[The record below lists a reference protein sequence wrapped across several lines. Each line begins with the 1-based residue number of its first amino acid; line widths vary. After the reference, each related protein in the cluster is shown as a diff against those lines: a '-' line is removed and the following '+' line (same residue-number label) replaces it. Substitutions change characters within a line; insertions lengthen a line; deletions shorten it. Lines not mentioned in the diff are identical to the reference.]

1 MINEEVENVIK
12 EIKTNNI
19 KFNTLSLSGGGIK
32 GIVFLGALKY
42 LEENNLLNDINTFC
56 GVSVGSI
63 ICFLII
69 IGYKYDELYKFILN
83 LDIKK
88 FINIDIN
95 LFIDK
100 YGLNDGKDI
109 INILKIFMKK
119 KNIKENITF
128 KELYELTKKELII
141 SVSNIS
147 DKKVEYY
154 NYKNYPNFEVLLSIR
169 MSFSIPLIFC
179 PVIYNDKYYIDG
191 SCLDDLIYCKENNN
205 ECLYLYINNDNKII
219 NLETYFNNIINTLIY
234 KKNINECKNLIIF
247 NISNID
253 TFNFNVSKEKIKELF
268 NFGYKKTYDFFI
280 YLKN

>member
-1 MINEEVENVIK
+1 MLNEIENVIK
-12 EIKTNNI
+12 EIKTNNK
-19 KFNTLSLSGGGIK
+19 KFNTISLSGGGIK

-42 LEENNLLNDINTFC
+42 LDENNLLNNINTYC

-63 ICFLII
+63 ICFLLI
-69 IGYKYDELYKFILN
+69 IGYKYNDLYKFMLN

-95 LFIDK
+95 LLLEK

-128 KELYELTKKELII
+128 KELYELTNKELII
-141 SVSNIS
+141 SVSNIN
-147 DKKVEYY
+147 DKKVEYF
-154 NYKNYPNFEVLLSIR
+154 NYKNYPNFEVLLSLR
-169 MSFSIPLIFC
+169 MSFSIPLIFS
-179 PVIYNDKYYIDG
+179 PVIYNNKYYIDG
-191 SCLDDLIYCKENNN
+191 SCLDDLICNKENNDD
-205 ECLYLYINNDNKII
+205 CLYLYINNDNEI
-219 NLETYFNNIINTLIY
+219 NNITSYFSNIINTLIY

-253 TFNFNVSKEKIKELF
+253 TFNFNISKEKIEELF
-268 NFGYKKTYDFFI
+268 NLGYQKTYNYFI
-280 YLKN
+280 Y

>member
-1 MINEEVENVIK
+1 MINKEIENVIK

-42 LEENNLLNDINTFC
+42 LDENNLLNDINTFC

-63 ICFLII
+63 ICFLLI
-69 IGYKYDELYKFILN
+69 IGYKYNDLYKFIMN

-128 KELYELTKKELII
+128 KELYELTNKELNI

-147 DKKVEYY
+147 DKKVEYF

-191 SCLDDLIYCKENNN
+191 SCLDDLIYCKENN
-205 ECLYLYINNDNKII
+205 EKSLYLYINNDNKII
-219 NLETYFNNIINTLIY
+219 NLETYFSNIINTLIY

-253 TFNFNVSKEKIKELF
+253 TFNFNITKEKIEELF
-268 NFGYKKTYDFFI
+268 NLGYQKTYDYFI
-280 YLKN
+280 FSKN

>member
-1 MINEEVENVIK
+1 MLNEIEKEIK
-12 EIKTNNI
+12 EIKNNNK
-19 KFNTLSLSGGGIK
+19 KFNTISLSGGGIK

-42 LEENNLLNDINTFC
+42 LDENNLLKDINTFC

-63 ICFLII
+63 ICFLLI
-69 IGYKYDELYKFILN
+69 IGYKYNDLYKFILN

-95 LFIDK
+95 LLLEK

-128 KELYELTKKELII
+128 KELYELTNKELII
-141 SVSNIS
+141 SVSNIN
-147 DKKVEYY
+147 DKKVEYF
-154 NYKNYPNFEVLLSIR
+154 NYKNYPDFEVLLSIR
-169 MSFSIPLIFC
+169 MSFSIPLIFS

-191 SCLDDLIYCKENNN
+191 SCLDDLICNKENNN
-205 ECLYLYINNDNKII
+205 NCLCLYINNDNEI
-219 NLETYFNNIINTLIY
+219 NNITSYFSNIINTLIY

-253 TFNFNVSKEKIKELF
+253 TFNFNVSKEKIEELF
-268 NFGYKKTYDFFI
+268 KLGYDKTYDYFI
-280 YLKN
+280 YNKN

>member
-1 MINEEVENVIK
+1 MLNEIEKEIK
-12 EIKTNNI
+12 EIKNNNK
-19 KFNTLSLSGGGIK
+19 KFNTISLSGGGIK

-42 LEENNLLNDINTFC
+42 LDENNLLKDINTFC

-63 ICFLII
+63 ICFLLI
-69 IGYKYDELYKFILN
+69 IGYKYNDLYKFILN

-95 LFIDK
+95 LFLDK

-128 KELYELTKKELII
+128 KELYELTNKELII
-141 SVSNIS
+141 SVSNIN
-147 DKKVEYY
+147 DKKVEYF
-154 NYKNYPNFEVLLSIR
+154 NYKNYPDFEVLLSIR
-169 MSFSIPLIFC
+169 MSFSIPLIFS

-191 SCLDDLIYCKENNN
+191 SCLDDLICNKENNN
-205 ECLYLYINNDNKII
+205 NCLCLYINNDNEI
-219 NLETYFNNIINTLIY
+219 NNITSYFSNIINTLIY

-253 TFNFNVSKEKIKELF
+253 TFNFNVSKEKIEELF
-268 NFGYKKTYDFFI
+268 KLGYDKTYDYFI
-280 YLKN
+280 YNKN

>member
-1 MINEEVENVIK
+1 MINEEIDKIVK

-19 KFNTLSLSGGGIK
+19 QFNTLSLSGGGIK

-42 LEENNLLNDINTFC
+42 LDENNLLNDINTFC

-63 ICFLII
+63 ICFLLI
-69 IGYKYDELYKFILN
+69 IGYKYNDLYKFIMN

-128 KELYELTKKELII
+128 KELYELTNKELNI

-147 DKKVEYY
+147 DKKVEYF

-169 MSFSIPLIFC
+169 MSISIPLIFC

-191 SCLDDLIYCKENNN
+191 SCLDDLIYCKENNDKS
-205 ECLYLYINNDNKII
+205 LYLYINNDNKII
-219 NLETYFNNIINTLIY
+219 NLETYFSNIINTLIY

-253 TFNFNVSKEKIKELF
+253 TFNFNITKEKIEELF
-268 NFGYKKTYDFFI
+268 NLGYQKTYDYFI
-280 YLKN
+280 FLKN

>member
-1 MINEEVENVIK
+1 MINEEIDKIVK

-42 LEENNLLNDINTFC
+42 LNENNLLNNINTFC

-69 IGYKYDELYKFILN
+69 IGYKYNDLYKFIMN

-88 FINIDIN
+88 FINIDLN
-95 LFIDK
+95 LFLDK
-100 YGLNDGKDI
+100 YGFNDGKDI

-119 KNIKENITF
+119 KNIKEDITF

-141 SVSNIS
+141 SISNIT
-147 DKKVEYY
+147 DKKVEYI
-154 NYKNYPNFEVLLSIR
+154 NYINYPDREVLLTIR
-169 MSFSIPLIFC
+169 MSISIPIIFS

-191 SCLDDLIYCKENNN
+191 SCLDDLICKNNDN
-205 ECLYLYINNDNKII
+205 TLYLYINNDNKII
-219 NLETYFNNIINTLIY
+219 NLETYFSNIINTLIY
-234 KKNINECKNLIIF
+234 KKNINDCKNLIIF

-253 TFNFNVSKEKIKELF
+253 TFNFNISKEKIEELF
-268 NFGYKKTYDFFI
+268 NLGYKKTYDYFV

>member
-1 MINEEVENVIK
+1 MLNEIENVIK
-12 EIKTNNI
+12 EIKTNNK
-19 KFNTLSLSGGGIK
+19 KFNTISLSGGGIK

-42 LEENNLLNDINTFC
+42 LDENNLLNNINTYC

-69 IGYKYDELYKFILN
+69 IGYKYNELYKFIMN

-88 FINIDIN
+88 FINVDIN
-95 LFIDK
+95 LFLEK

-128 KELYELTKKELII
+128 KELYELTNKELII
-141 SVSNIS
+141 SVSNIN
-147 DKKVEYY
+147 DKKVEYF

-169 MSFSIPLIFC
+169 MSFSIPLIFS
-179 PVIYNDKYYIDG
+179 PVIYNNKYYIDG
-191 SCLDDLIYCKENNN
+191 SCLDDLICKNNDDT
-205 ECLYLYINNDNKII
+205 LYLYINNDNKINNI
-219 NLETYFNNIINTLIY
+219 TSYFSNIINTLIY

-253 TFNFNVSKEKIKELF
+253 TFNFNITKEKIEELY
-268 NFGYKKTYDFFI
+268 NLGYQKTYDYFI

>member
-1 MINEEVENVIK
+1 MLNEIENVIK
-12 EIKTNNI
+12 EIKTNNK
-19 KFNTLSLSGGGIK
+19 KFNTISLSGGGIK

-42 LEENNLLNDINTFC
+42 LDENNLLNNINTYC

-63 ICFLII
+63 ICFLLI
-69 IGYKYDELYKFILN
+69 IGYKYNELYKFIMN

-95 LFIDK
+95 LFLEK

-128 KELYELTKKELII
+128 KELYELTNKELII
-141 SVSNIS
+141 SVSNIN
-147 DKKVEYY
+147 DKKVEYF

-169 MSFSIPLIFC
+169 MSFSIPLIFS
-179 PVIYNDKYYIDG
+179 PVIYNNKYYIDG
-191 SCLDDLIYCKENNN
+191 SCLDDLICKNNDDT
-205 ECLYLYINNDNKII
+205 LYLYINNDNEI
-219 NLETYFNNIINTLIY
+219 NNITSYFSNIINTLIY

-253 TFNFNVSKEKIKELF
+253 TFNFNITKEKIEELY
-268 NFGYKKTYDFFI
+268 NLGYQKTYDYFI